1 MPPMEDMVLNFKQ
14 PVIAEQLVGGCR
26 LFCVI
31 SNLTDDTAVTWLK
44 NAKPLKAAEKFTVG
58 ITPANGVVSLEINP
72 LTEMDMGR
80 YTASFTTPLG
90 MFDTKVHYDFTGSA
104 FDSVFYASQ
113 KLKEEEENREALLN
127 AAKQR
132 EMAEAQ
138 EALQKEIDQAA
149 DEDDGEGE
157 CGEVPVVEPAA
168 EQAAE

>member
-1 MPPMEDMVLNFKQ
+1 MVLNFKQ

-58 ITPANGVVSLEINP
+58 ITWVLNFNFIDKNNRTKTDFSEKLQNIKNLIFSPANGVVSLEINP

-90 MFDTKVHYDFTGSA
+90 MFDTKVHYDFTGSG
-104 FDSVFYASQ
+104 
-113 KLKEEEENREALLN
+113 K
-127 AAKQR
+127 
-132 EMAEAQ
+132 
-138 EALQKEIDQAA
+138 
-149 DEDDGEGE
+149 
-157 CGEVPVVEPAA
+157 
-168 EQAAE
+168 

>member
-1 MPPMEDMVLNFKQ
+1 M
-14 PVIAEQLVGGCR
+14 G
-26 LFCVI
+26 
-31 SNLTDDTAVTWLK
+31 
-44 NAKPLKAAEKFTVG
+44 
-58 ITPANGVVSLEINP
+58 

-90 MFDTKVHYDFTGSA
+90 MFDTKVHYDSTGSA

-138 EALQKEIDQAA
+138 AALQAEIDAA
-149 DEDDGEGE
+149 AAEEAGEGE
-157 CGEVPVVEPAA
+157 GESGPLPGTEAEEAQPSEEAPAQ
-168 EQAAE
+168 EEVSQ